1 MENIINLGGKDYSYK
16 VNFKLSYGFLPY
28 RGRIQTGFDITK
40 ANKKVLKE
48 IMEMQA
54 KVEAKQKE
62 IAEGKTK
69 VDDLS
74 EFDFLDDLSLE
85 AKQFLQENDNSSTIA
100 KFTLEEIEDMVRKF
114 TGIVEEEKIEEIL
127 DYEVEN
133 YGYDAFV
140 TKLLNAVAQV
150 FTNAKVKSV

>member
-16 VNFKLSYGFLPY
+16 VNFKLSYDFLKY

-48 IMEMQA
+48 IMQMQSKYEAAQKKA
-54 KVEAKQKE
+54 K
-62 IAEGKTK
+62 G
-69 VDDLS
+69 DDILS
-74 EFDFLDDLSLE
+74 DFDFLDDLSLE
-85 AKQFLQENDNSSTIA
+85 AKQFIQENDNSSKIE

-133 YGYDAFV
+133 YGYDALV

-150 FTNAKVKSV
+150 FTNAKAN

>member
-1 MENIINLGGKDYSYK
+1 MERKINLGGKDYTYN
-16 VNFKLSYGFLPY
+16 VNFKLSYDFLKY

-48 IMEMQA
+48 VMEMQA
-54 KVEAKQKE
+54 KVAAKQKE
-62 IAEGKTK
+62 LEEGKAK

-74 EFDFLDDLSLE
+74 EFDFLDSLSLE
-85 AKQFLQENDNSSTIA
+85 AKEFLKANDSTSKID
-100 KFTLEEIEDMVRKF
+100 KFNLEEIEDMVEKF
-114 TGIVEEEKIEEIL
+114 TNIKEKEKIEEIL

-133 YGYDAFV
+133 YGYDAFL

-150 FTNAKVKSV
+150 FTNAKAN

>member
-16 VNFKLSYGFLPY
+16 VNFKLSYDFLKY

-48 IMEMQA
+48 IMQMQSKYEAAQKKA
-54 KVEAKQKE
+54 K
-62 IAEGKTK
+62 G
-69 VDDLS
+69 DDILS
-74 EFDFLDDLSLE
+74 DFDFLDDLSLE
-85 AKQFLQENDNSSTIA
+85 AKQFIQENDSSSKIE

-127 DYEVEN
+127 DYELEN
-133 YGYDAFV
+133 YGYDALV

-150 FTNAKVKSV
+150 FTNAKAN

>member
-16 VNFKLSYGFLPY
+16 VNFKLSYDLLKY

-48 IMEMQA
+48 IMQMQSKYEAAQKKA
-54 KVEAKQKE
+54 K
-62 IAEGKTK
+62 G
-69 VDDLS
+69 DDILS
-74 EFDFLDDLSLE
+74 DFDFLDDLSLE
-85 AKQFLQENDNSSTIA
+85 AKQFIQENDNSSKIE

-133 YGYDAFV
+133 YGYDALV

-150 FTNAKVKSV
+150 FTNAKAN